1 MAIHPNAASWT
12 VEVLEAAPNR
22 LQVKG
27 ALTFETARRA
37 REAALQILERSSS
50 RDPVVVDCGGV
61 DESDS
66 AGLAVL
72 LDFLRNAEARG
83 RAVQFVNLPAGI
95 LAAANISEVTPI
107 LGV

>member
-1 MAIHPNAASWT
+1 MS
-12 VEVLEAAPNR
+12 VEIVEAAPNR
-22 LQVKG
+22 FQVKG
-27 ALTFETARRA
+27 PLTFETARRA
-37 REAALQILERSSS
+37 REAGLKLLEASAS
-50 RDPVVVDCGGV
+50 REPLVLDCSGV

-72 LDFLRNAEARG
+72 IDFLRNAGSRG

-107 LGV
+107 LGT